1 MNLVGIQ
8 KDIIFE
14 KDAIFKSHEQEEFKW
29 DHEQIW
35 PPKEYGFACFFMRR
49 DWLFQA
55 ELFKSLKAELTK
67 EEN

>member
-1 MNLVGIQ
+1 MLSSKCHAG
-8 KDIIFE
+8 
-14 KDAIFKSHEQEEFKW
+14 EQNEFIW

-35 PPKEYGFACFFMRR
+35 APEEYGFLCFFMRCV
-49 DWLFQA
+49 WLFQA